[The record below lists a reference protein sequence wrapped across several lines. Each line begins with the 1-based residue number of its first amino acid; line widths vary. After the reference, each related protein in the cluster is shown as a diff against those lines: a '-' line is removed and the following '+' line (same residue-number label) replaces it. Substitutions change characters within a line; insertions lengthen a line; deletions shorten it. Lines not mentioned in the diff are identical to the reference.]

1 MLNIYSYSDN
11 MKYIF
16 SSEKIYLG
24 IKKYEKY
31 FACKIFLHILDI
43 QKYSLNIKWKLKFG
57 EF

>member
-1 MLNIYSYSDN
+1 MLNIQSNSDN

-43 QKYSLNIKWKLKFG
+43 QKYSLNIK
-57 EF
+57 